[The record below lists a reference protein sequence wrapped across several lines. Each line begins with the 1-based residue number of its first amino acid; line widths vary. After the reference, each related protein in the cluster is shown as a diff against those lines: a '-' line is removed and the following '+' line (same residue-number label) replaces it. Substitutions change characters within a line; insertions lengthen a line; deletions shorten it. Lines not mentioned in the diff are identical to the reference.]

1 MKGENMINK
10 STTKGPASQQFV
22 AIDEIREDI
31 VVLKNGGL
39 RAVLMCGSRNLE
51 LESIDSQNA
60 VIGAYADFI
69 NSFDWPIQIIIH
81 SRKLDINPYL
91 RSLEEKLKTQ
101 ENELLKIQTA
111 EYVDFIRSFVTL
123 SDIMVK
129 RFYVGIPFDPL
140 ESKTEGPIEKITSIL
155 PKTQRKEAL
164 SEEKFREYKSQL
176 LQRVEHTVLTL
187 AHVGIKASQLQTDE
201 LVELFYNLYNPEEL
215 EKKDIKITDQ
225 IK

>member
-1 MKGENMINK
+1 MADQLKTK
-10 STTKGPASQQFV
+10 SPATQEFV
-22 AIDEIREDI
+22 AIDEIRDGI
-31 VVLKNGGL
+31 IVLKNGGL

-60 VIGAYADFI
+60 VISAYADFV

-91 RSLEEKLKTQ
+91 GMLEEKLKTQ

-111 EYVDFIRSFVTL
+111 EYIDFIRSFTTL
-123 SDIMVK
+123 ADIMIK
-129 RFYVGIPFDPL
+129 RFYVGIPFDPI
-140 ESKTEGPIEKITSIL
+140 ESKTEGPIEKITSLL
-155 PKTQRKEAL
+155 PKTPSKNVL
-164 SEEKFREYKSQL
+164 SEERFREYRNQL
-176 LQRVEHTVLTL
+176 LQRVEHTILTL

-215 EKKDIKITDQ
+215 EKKGIQLSNQ
-225 IK
+225 IQ